1 MVMNNSWVLMID
13 YCVSYRD
20 REIDSGRKKTAFLT
34 FKDPE
39 ALEFALLLSAVLRDL
54 YAYFADRP
62 MKEIPHIE
70 VTKISLDHFCS
81 NL

>member
-1 MVMNNSWVLMID
+1 MVKNTRLVGILTLKGYMN
-13 YCVSYRD
+13 
-20 REIDSGRKKTAFLT
+20 KKTAFLT

-70 VTKISLDHFCS
+70 VLLFFFGY
-81 NL
+81 

>member
-1 MVMNNSWVLMID
+1 MN
-13 YCVSYRD
+13 
-20 REIDSGRKKTAFLT
+20 KKTAFLT

-70 VTKISLDHFCS
+70 VLLFFFGY
-81 NL
+81 